1 LKTYQ
6 HLFFD
11 LDHTLWDYDRNVK
24 ESLSELYTKHRLENW
39 GIPSFEKFFDSFYE
53 VNFKLWDQYNVGKID
68 KHNLRKERF
77 PQIIAHAGG
86 LSHSPIGELEKDFLH
101 FTSSKSHLFPYS
113 KEILSYLKKKYKVH
127 VITNGFEES
136 QQKKIKSSGLQG
148 YFDLIVTSETTG
160 FRKPDP
166 RIFQYALDQ
175 LEAEAS
181 VCLMIGDNPSSDILG
196 AQRASIDQVF
206 FNPSGKKIDLIPT
219 YEINHLQELESL
231 L

>member
-1 LKTYQ
+1 MGL
-6 HLFFD
+6 
-11 LDHTLWDYDRNVK
+11 R
-24 ESLSELYTKHRLENW
+24 SLNK
-39 GIPSFEKFFDSFYE
+39 
-53 VNFKLWDQYNVGKID
+53 
-68 KHNLRKERF
+68 
-77 PQIIAHAGG
+77 
-86 LSHSPIGELEKDFLH
+86 
-101 FTSSKSHLFPYS
+101 
-113 KEILSYLKKKYKVH
+113 
-127 VITNGFEES
+127 
-136 QQKKIKSSGLQG
+136 KKIKSSGLQE
-148 YFDLIVTSETTG
+148 YFGLIVTSETTG